1 MTNYIV
7 RLFLDLGQ
15 VRLPKGKLV
24 RKPKSIL
31 SVFQKHIQFPLTP
44 SNALVNRNTD
54 LRNMREFE
62 NLNPQL
68 TKNVVE
74 LLN

>member
-15 VRLPKGKLV
+15 VHLPNGKLV
-24 RKPKSIL
+24 RKPKIYCLYSK
-31 SVFQKHIQFPLTP
+31 SIQFPLTP
-44 SNALVNRNTD
+44 SNAQVNRNTD

-62 NLNPQL
+62 NLQ
-68 TKNVVE
+68 
-74 LLN
+74 LLNPSLLKMLLNC